1 MSEKAIST
9 LTDREREV
17 FDLCVM
23 ARSNVEIAKKLKVS
37 VKTVETHRQRVNRK
51 LGVQSPAELILF
63 AVREGILTRSMLQ

>member
-17 FDLCVM
+17 FDLCVF
-23 ARSNVEIAKKLKVS
+23 ARSNVDIAKKLKVS

-51 LGVQSPAELILF
+51 LGVASPAELILF
-63 AVREGILTRSMLQ
+63 AVREGLLTRGMLQ